1 MKKIYVFLAAIAL
14 VSSGLYTYAEQTK
27 SNIASSVLRLHV
39 VANSDSEKD
48 QALKLKVRDAVLD
61 KFSQIAQ
68 NTESKNEAMTLA
80 EESKEE
86 IVKAAE
92 SIVLREG
99 YDYPVTVSVGKTDFP
114 TKFYKNIALP
124 KGRYD
129 AVNVKIGSGGGKNW
143 WCVMYPPLCVADPL
157 SLTAP
162 EESLKVLSDSL
173 GEENYKIITD
183 SEDKK
188 IKIKFKILELF

>member
-1 MKKIYVFLAAIAL
+1 MKKLYVFLAVIAL
-14 VSSGLYTYAEQTK
+14 LSSGLYAYAEQTK
-27 SNIASSVLRLHV
+27 SDIASCVLRLHV
-39 VANSDSEKD
+39 VANSDSDAD
-48 QALKLKVRDAVLD
+48 QELKLKVRDAVIGE
-61 KFSQIAQ
+61 FSEISKKTK
-68 NTESKNEAMTLA
+68 NKNEAMLLA
-80 EESKEE
+80 EEDKDQ
-86 IVKAAE
+86 IIRAAE
-92 SIVLREG
+92 GVIKSEG

-114 TKFYKNIALP
+114 TKFYENIALP

-129 AVNVKIGSGGGKNW
+129 SVNVKIGSGTGRNW

-157 SLTAP
+157 SLKAS

-188 IKIKFKILELF
+188 IQIKFKILELF

>member
-14 VSSGLYTYAEQTK
+14 LSSGLYTYAEQTK
-27 SNIASSVLRLHV
+27 SDIASSVLRLHV

-68 NTESKNEAMTLA
+68 NTESKNEAMILA
-80 EESKEE
+80 EESKDE
-86 IVKAAE
+86 IIKAAE
-92 SIVLREG
+92 SIVLSEG

-129 AVNVKIGSGGGKNW
+129 AVNVKIGSGSGKNW

>member
-1 MKKIYVFLAAIAL
+1 MKKIYVFFAAMVLAL
-14 VSSGLYTYAEQTK
+14 SGIYAYAEQTK
-27 SNIASSVLRLHV
+27 SDIASCVLRLHV
-39 VANSDSEKD
+39 VANSDSDED

-61 KFSQIAQ
+61 EFSKIADK
-68 NTESKNEAMTLA
+68 TKSKNEAMILA
-80 EESKEE
+80 KEDKE
-86 IVKAAE
+86 KIIYAAE
-92 SIVLREG
+92 RVVESEG

-114 TKFYKNIALP
+114 TKFYENIALP

-129 AVNVKIGSGGGKNW
+129 AVNVKIGSGSGKNW

-157 SLTAP
+157 SLTAS

-188 IKIKFKILELF
+188 IQIKFKILELF